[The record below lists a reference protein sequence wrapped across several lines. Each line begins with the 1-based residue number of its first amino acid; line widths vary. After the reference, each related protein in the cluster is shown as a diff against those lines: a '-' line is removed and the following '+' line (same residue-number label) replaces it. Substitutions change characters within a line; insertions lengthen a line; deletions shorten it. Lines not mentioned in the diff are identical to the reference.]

1 MIRSNE
7 IKVDRGSPAA
17 GVSTAGNIVTTD
29 FYRRVYCI
37 LGLPFD
43 AMTIEQAQAEL
54 ADAVKCRRRCFF
66 STPNLNFL
74 IACLRDALFR
84 DSVIR
89 SDLSFADGMPVIWI
103 ARVLGIPV
111 RTRVAG
117 STLFERLREQVSVPI
132 RVFFFGGQDGVAL
145 QAGEVINTEKGKM
158 QCVGSCSPG
167 FGSIEDLSSGLL
179 INEINAAR
187 TDFLLVALGAKR
199 GQAWIEHNL
208 ASLDAPVVSH
218 LGAVVNFV
226 AGTVSRSPGWIG
238 DLGLEWIWRIKEE
251 PMLWRRYMGDGF
263 ALLNLLLTR
272 VIPAA
277 LSAAR
282 LRRTVGE
289 QVTADLS
296 VVIEGNNCR
305 IALTGNWSDHNL
317 FPLRDILQR
326 VTTKR
331 CHILLDIGKVTRLDS
346 ACLGLFILLF
356 GHQSKIKH
364 DFGISAAP
372 PFIKRIFKLNCAE
385 YLLEA

>member
-1 MIRSNE
+1 
-7 IKVDRGSPAA
+7 
-17 GVSTAGNIVTTD
+17 
-29 FYRRVYCI
+29 
-37 LGLPFD
+37 
-43 AMTIEQAQAEL
+43 MTIEQAQAEL

-145 QAGEVINTEKGKM
+145 QAGEVINTEQGKM

-305 IALTGNWSDHNL
+305 IALTGNWNDHNL

-331 CHILLDIGKVTRLDS
+331 CHILLDIGKVTHLDS